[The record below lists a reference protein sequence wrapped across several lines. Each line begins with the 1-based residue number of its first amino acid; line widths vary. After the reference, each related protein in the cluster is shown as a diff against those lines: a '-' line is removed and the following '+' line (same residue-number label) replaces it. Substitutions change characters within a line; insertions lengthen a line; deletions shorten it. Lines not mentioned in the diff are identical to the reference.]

1 MGDTRRRQILEGLL
15 RAVAKHGLR
24 ECNMS
29 RVADEAGLSRGILHY
44 YFADKEEMLGALVQH
59 LREENFRHF
68 ATSVGRLKGPW
79 ERLRSVLRYPARRFG
94 RERGAMLAKV
104 WVEFWGLSSENE
116 RVREFVLR
124 LQSDLRSL
132 LRLLIQDGQDQG
144 VFRRDVPA
152 KHLATILM
160 GALEGMVLQWRFAP
174 REAPFA
180 ATARSLER
188 MLERV
193 LRG

>member
-15 RAVAKHGLR
+15 RAVAKYGLR

-29 RVADEAGLSRGILHY
+29 RVADEARLSRGILHY
-44 YFADKEEMLGALVQH
+44 YFSDKEEMLGALVEH

-68 ATSVGRLKGPW
+68 AASVGRLKGPW
-79 ERLRSVLRYPARRFG
+79 ERLRSVLRYPAKRFG

-124 LQSDLRSL
+124 LQSDLREL
-132 LRLLIQDGQDQG
+132 LRLLIQDGQDTG

-152 KHLATILM
+152 KHLAIILM
-160 GALEGMVLQWRFAP
+160 GALEGLVLQWRFDP
-174 REAPFA
+174 RGAPFA
-180 ATARSLER
+180 ATAQSLER
-188 MLERV
+188 VMERV
-193 LRG
+193 LLG